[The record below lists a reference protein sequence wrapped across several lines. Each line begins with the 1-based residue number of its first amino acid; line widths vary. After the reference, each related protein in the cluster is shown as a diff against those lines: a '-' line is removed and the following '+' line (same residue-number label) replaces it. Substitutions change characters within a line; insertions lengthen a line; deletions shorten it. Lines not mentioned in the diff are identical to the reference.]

1 MKTNCELPLCMM
13 DKNLELNDFD
23 FVLFHLYQ
31 SNKTYREYYQN
42 MRKEHPERLMILD
55 NSAYEFF
62 VKGEK
67 LDMLQF
73 KNTIKDLNPDYYI
86 LPDVLQDK
94 EKTLSGVQEFLKHY
108 VDKDMIYN
116 PLAVTPKPLA
126 VAQGNTSSELVECFQ
141 KYLVE
146 LGIDYVGVPF
156 HLEFYKHMHIDD
168 DILLEFEASYEK
180 TKFMDSEDCLYAMG
194 RVQWVREHEDLLKR
208 FDKAHMLGS
217 HCPLEKVFYRD
228 FYSMDTGYPVK
239 LGYEKTL
246 LGFEDRKPT
255 SIIDDFIDAELSYTK
270 KHCIETNINTF
281 RSI

>member
-13 DKNLELNDFD
+13 DKNMVLNDFD

-31 SNKTYREYYQN
+31 SDETYREYYRK
-42 MRKEHPERLMILD
+42 MRAEHPERLMILD

-73 KNTIKDLNPDYYI
+73 KNSIKELNPDYYI

-94 EKTLSGVQEFLKHY
+94 EKTLNGVREFLKHY
-108 VDKDMIYN
+108 VDEDMIS
-116 PLAVTPKPLA
+116 KPLA
-126 VAQGNTSSELVECFQ
+126 VAQGNTSSELVDCFQ
-141 KYLVE
+141 EYLE

-168 DILLEFEASYEK
+168 DILFEFGTSYEE
-180 TKFMDSEDCLYAMG
+180 TTFMGSEDCLYATG

-208 FDKAHMLGS
+208 FDKVHMLGS
-217 HCPLEKVFYRD
+217 HCPLEKVFYHD

-239 LGYEKTL
+239 LGYEKTF
-246 LGFEDRKPT
+246 LGFESHKPT
-255 SIIDDFIDAELSYTK
+255 SIIDDFFDAELSYTK
-270 KHCIETNINTF
+270 KHCIETNVKTF
-281 RSI
+281 RDL

>member
-1 MKTNCELPLCMM
+1 MM

-31 SNKTYREYYQN
+31 SNKTYREYYQK

-73 KNTIKDLNPDYYI
+73 KNTIKELKPDYYI

-94 EKTLSGVQEFLKHY
+94 EKTLHGVREFLKCY
-108 VDKDMIYN
+108 VDKDM
-116 PLAVTPKPLA
+116 VSKPLA
-126 VAQGNTSSELVECFQ
+126 VAQGNTSMELVECFQ
-141 KYLVE
+141 EYLL

-156 HLEFYKHMHIDD
+156 HLEFYKNISVED
-168 DILLEFEASYEK
+168 DILFEFGVNYEVK
-180 TKFMDSEDCLYAMG
+180 SMFLYSEDYKYATG
-194 RVQWVREHEDLLKR
+194 RVQWVRDHETLLKR
-208 FDKAHMLGS
+208 FGKVHMLGS
-217 HCPLEKVFYRD
+217 HCPLEKMFYHD

-239 LGYEKTL
+239 LGYEKKL
-246 LGFEDRKPT
+246 LGSESHKPA
-255 SIIDDFIDAELSYTK
+255 SIIDDFIDEELPDTK
-270 KHCIETNINTF
+270 KFCIETNIKTF
-281 RSI
+281 RDL